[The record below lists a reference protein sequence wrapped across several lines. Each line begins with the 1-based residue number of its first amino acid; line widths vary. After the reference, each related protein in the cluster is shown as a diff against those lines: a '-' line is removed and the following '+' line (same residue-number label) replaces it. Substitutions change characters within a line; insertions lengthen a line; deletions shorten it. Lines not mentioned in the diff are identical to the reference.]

1 MLGNYFQLTTFSAT
15 LKVQFVFYD
24 TIFYLFSLFCY
35 QKRVFFISSLKLIS
49 TQEQIEWAVAEKA
62 DYIIGE
68 TFDAYGEA
76 KLALD
81 AILKHGNGKK
91 TYNEFLLSL
100 LVQIDIFTF
109 LKQALNEYSD
119 LFNRS

>member
-1 MLGNYFQLTTFSAT
+1 M
-15 LKVQFVFYD
+15 
-24 TIFYLFSLFCY
+24 
-35 QKRVFFISSLKLIS
+35 
-49 TQEQIEWAVAEKA
+49 AEKA

-91 TYNEFLLSL
+91 PIVNFFCHSHVWIQRATVGPDPPWK
-100 LVQIDIFTF
+100 VQIY
-109 LKQALNEYSD
+109 KVP
-119 LFNRS
+119 